1 MEWECL
7 RHFWHTMNPK
17 CDIRSFDICDS
28 ELLKNVSAKRFTTT
42 FALSYLSELTVSKVG
57 EHLPHKRHNST
68 VPVTPSGD
76 QHANLR
82 DMWSESTPFQAWEPD
97 RMHTCSKWHHEGFL
111 SAISTKKSQSR
122 RITNFLG
129 MEATYSK
136 PPISRLVVYRTY
148 PSYPPQFVINPHFC
162 WTKYQ

>member
-1 MEWECL
+1 
-7 RHFWHTMNPK
+7 MNPK
-17 CDIRSFDICDS
+17 CNIRIFDICDS

-82 DMWSESTPFQAWEPD
+82 DMWSESTSFQA
-97 RMHTCSKWHHEGFL
+97 
-111 SAISTKKSQSR
+111 
-122 RITNFLG
+122 
-129 MEATYSK
+129 
-136 PPISRLVVYRTY
+136 
-148 PSYPPQFVINPHFC
+148 
-162 WTKYQ
+162 